1 LEVLGVRARW
11 LGHRLTAEL
20 DVAVDGRTTVQEAEA
35 VSSKI
40 EHELLE
46 HVPALSAA
54 HVRSRPVEAAIV
66 ESNGDDR
73 YMRKHA
79 EHAHGDD

>member
-1 LEVLGVRARW
+1 VRARW
-11 LGHRLTAEL
+11 LGHRLTTEL

-46 HVPALSAA
+46 HVPAVSAA
-54 HVRSRPVEAAIV
+54 HVRTRPVETARA
-66 ESNGDDR
+66 ERDGDDR
-73 YMRKHA
+73 HLREHA